1 MLDDRIEKSAKVFFL
16 KIEDGVYVEKEYI
29 EHVETVEYVWRIF
42 LDKQHS
48 RHYGEAI
55 SHYEDRV
62 DISIAEREFGE
73 IIKVA
78 EKEGP
83 KMFRQDAAILRVDL
97 SIMEEDS
104 HPETVSTVYR
114 FSTPNYLN

>member
-1 MLDDRIEKSAKVFFL
+1 MLDDRIEKKTKVFFL
-16 KIEDGVYVEKEYI
+16 RIDDGIYVEKEYM

-42 LDKQHS
+42 LNKEHA

-62 DISIAEREFGE
+62 DISISERTFGNVL
-73 IIKVA
+73 KVA
-78 EKEGP
+78 EQEGP
-83 KMFRQDAAILRVDL
+83 SMFRQDAAILRMDL

-104 HPETVSTVYR
+104 HPETVSSVYR